1 MLVTSSRATPAAAQS
16 PRERRGRRA
25 RGSCPAV
32 DRDLAVADVDRDD
45 ELRRRTARAAAAR
58 NAGESAAVPDH
69 DAVGAGGD
77 RRGDRVVGAIAA
89 ADLEREPA
97 GGGDALDETERRRT
111 PLNAPSRSTRCSRRA
126 PSAAEPPRELDRVAA
141 LDRHGLPTSLREAD
155 DASLEDVDRRENVE
169 VLVLTRYH
177 AIMYEWPRTT
187 DDVTTIECE
196 RSSPVDLVDG
206 IDELAAA
213 IRTLRTTDEVTR
225 FLRDLCTRA
234 ELEALVAPVADGAA
248 ARRGRAVSRDRRA
261 GADLDGD
268 RDARGAVGAARHRR
282 LPDRARAGEA
292 AMSAFTR
299 AGENG
304 RLTLAVPAKGR
315 MAEPTLRLCADA
327 GLSFETTERSLVVPC
342 ANAPVDLLLV
352 RPSDIPEYVQDGV
365 VHLGVT
371 GANLVV
377 EAQADVVTLAEL
389 GFARCTLQAAVPN
402 DAPQTSIA
410 DLDGL
415 RVATA
420 YPVSTKMLLDERG
433 IEAELVPVSGSVEA
447 TPRLG
452 LADAIVDL
460 VSTGSTASAN
470 GLRLIGTLL
479 SSQAVLIGGRG
490 AVEEQHD
497 LVERLELM
505 LSGVVAARRRR
516 YVMMNATTE
525 TLPAIRAVLPSMGAP
540 TVLDAGRRG
549 RRSPCTPPSPPTTS
563 GRCCPRCA
571 TPVRRRSSSCPIE
584 RLVP

>member
-1 MLVTSSRATPAAAQS
+1 MRRNPTISGISRTSRDAPIPA
-16 PRERRGRRA
+16 RRSG
-25 RGSCPAV
+25 
-32 DRDLAVADVDRDD
+32 
-45 ELRRRTARAAAAR
+45 
-58 NAGESAAVPDH
+58 
-69 DAVGAGGD
+69 
-77 RRGDRVVGAIAA
+77 
-89 ADLEREPA
+89 
-97 GGGDALDETERRRT
+97 
-111 PLNAPSRSTRCSRRA
+111 
-126 PSAAEPPRELDRVAA
+126 
-141 LDRHGLPTSLREAD
+141 
-155 DASLEDVDRRENVE
+155 VE
-169 VLVLTRYH
+169 
-177 AIMYEWPRTT
+177 
-187 DDVTTIECE
+187 
-196 RSSPVDLVDG
+196 G
-206 IDELAAA
+206 IDELAVA

-234 ELEALVAPVADGAA
+234 ELQALAHRWQTARL
-248 ARRGRAVSRDRRA
+248 ARRGRAVPRDRRA
-261 GADLDGD
+261 RADLDGD
-268 RDARGAVGAARHRR
+268 RHTGGAVGATRDRR
-282 LPDRARAGEA
+282 LRDRAPTGEA

-315 MAEPTLRLCADA
+315 MAEPTLRLCAEA

-402 DAPQTSIA
+402 DAPQVAIA
-410 DLDGL
+410 DLGGL
-415 RVATA
+415 RIATA
-420 YPVSTKMLLDERG
+420 YPVSTRMLLDERG

-479 SSQAVLIGGRG
+479 SSQAVLIGG
-490 AVEEQHD
+490 AVAVKEQHD
-497 LVERLELM
+497 LIERLELM

-516 YVMMNATTE
+516 YVMMNATTA

-540 TVLDAGRRG
+540 TVLALAEEGDIAVHAAVAADDVWALLPALRDAGA
-549 RRSPCTPPSPPTTS
+549 TS
-563 GRCCPRCA
+563 IL
-571 TPVRRRSSSCPIE
+571 VLPIE